1 MILKHKSV
9 GFRKDSQWGGF
20 FSTFVGATILS
31 VLPSNSW
38 FWGGTLSMSH
48 CAAAWRRPTSF
59 VSERRTKERE
69 GGRQTEREGQ
79 RQKVVGIEI
88 LSEPPLFQGLGNR
101 AHRTNEK

>member
-9 GFRKDSQWGGF
+9 GFRKDSQWGFF

-31 VLPSNSW
+31 ALPSNSW

-69 GGRQTEREGQ
+69 AD
-79 RQKVVGIEI
+79 RQK
-88 LSEPPLFQGLGNR
+88 
-101 AHRTNEK
+101 EKDRDRKLWE

>member
-9 GFRKDSQWGGF
+9 GFRKDSQWGF
-20 FSTFVGATILS
+20 FSSTFVGATILS
-31 VLPSNSW
+31 ALPGNSW

-88 LSEPPLFQGLGNR
+88 
-101 AHRTNEK
+101 